1 MNGDDVDHAID
12 NAVREIMGA
21 EPPAGLRHRVLRR
34 LSEPERRPLP
44 GARRL
49 ALVGGLALSVAMA
62 GFVVVKMNRERT
74 AAPSQVVSAPT
85 SPPIDAATGAPEP
98 APRSAPQSVRPAIV
112 AKTRPQSVP
121 AVERRPRGRDERIV
135 AATSLADGD
144 ERVVVTPL
152 DDLRRIEP
160 APLPS
165 EVVRIEAIALAPLQ
179 MEPVGMEPLSSTP
192 R

>member
-1 MNGDDVDHAID
+1 VSGDEVDQAID

-74 AAPSQVVSAPT
+74 AAPIQVVSAPT
-85 SPPIDAATGAPEP
+85 SPPIDTATGAPEP
-98 APRSAPQSVRPAIV
+98 APGSGPQSVRPTIV
-112 AKTRPQSVP
+112 AKTRPPGTP
-121 AVERRPRGRDERIV
+121 AVERRPRGRDQRLV